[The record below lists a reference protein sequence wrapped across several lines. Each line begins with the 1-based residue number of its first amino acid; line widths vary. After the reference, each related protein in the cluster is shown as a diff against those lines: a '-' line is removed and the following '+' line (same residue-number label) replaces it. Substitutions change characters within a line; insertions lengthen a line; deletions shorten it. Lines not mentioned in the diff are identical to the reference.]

1 LTKVNDQTSY
11 LDYNASA
18 PLRPAVAEAMKNTML
33 LAGNPSSVHTYG
45 RFARKQID
53 DARDLV
59 AATVGADPTKLVF
72 TSGGTEANNLA
83 LAGAGR
89 TIRLVS
95 DIEHDSV
102 LAAAPEAIH
111 IPVDQ
116 TGVVNTAALDEL
128 LAKQNEPTL
137 VSVMMANNETGV
149 IQPLT
154 EVISIAH
161 NHNAL
166 VHCDAVQALGKL
178 AIDMASLEIDLM
190 TLSAHKIGGPKGI
203 GALALRSNV
212 EIEAQLVG
220 GGQEGRRRAGTENV
234 AAAVGFAEAC
244 VEIKKN
250 ENEIDRMLHLRNRF
264 EELLRNQASN
274 IEIFGHESPR
284 LVNTCCL
291 RLPGRTSETQVIAL
305 DLAGIAVS
313 AGAACS
319 SGKVTSSHVLTAM
332 GVSPSAA
339 NESIRVSLGWATT
352 ENEIEHAADA
362 WLELYNQT
370 EDRPRRTTE

>member
-1 LTKVNDQTSY
+1 MT
-11 LDYNASA
+11 A
-18 PLRPAVAEAMKNTML
+18 AMS
-33 LAGNPSSVHTYG
+33 LAGNPSSVHAFG
-45 RFARKQID
+45 RLSRKKMD

-59 AATVGADPTKLVF
+59 SATVGADPATLIF

-83 LAGAGR
+83 LSGTGR
-89 TIRLVS
+89 PIQLIS

-102 LAAAPEAIH
+102 LAAAPNAVR
-111 IPVDQ
+111 IPVNQDGIVD
-116 TGVVNTAALDEL
+116 TGALNEL
-128 LAKQNEPTL
+128 LGKQIAPTL

-149 IQPLT
+149 IQPLA
-154 EVISIAH
+154 EIISIAH
-161 NHNAL
+161 KHNAL

-178 AIDMASLEIDLM
+178 TIDMAALEIDLM

-203 GALALRSNV
+203 GALALHPGV

-234 AAAVGFAEAC
+234 AATVGFAEVCA
-244 VEIKKN
+244 EIKEQN
-250 ENEIDRMLHLRNRF
+250 DEVNRMLRLRNQF
-264 EELLRNQASN
+264 EELLISEVPN
-274 IEIFGHESPR
+274 IEIFGQGSPR

-291 RLPGRTSETQVIAL
+291 RLPGSPAETQVIAL

-332 GVSPSAA
+332 GVDPSAA
-339 NESIRVSLGWATT
+339 NETIRVSVGWGTT
-352 ENEIEHAADA
+352 ESEIKHAAHT
-362 WLELYNQT
+362 WLALYDQT
-370 EDRPRRTTE
+370 QKNDFGLLRHPQKSESSHE

>member
-1 LTKVNDQTSY
+1 MKK
-11 LDYNASA
+11 
-18 PLRPAVAEAMKNTML
+18 AMS

-45 RFARKQID
+45 RIARTQID
-53 DARDLV
+53 NARDLV

-102 LAAAPEAIH
+102 LAAAPEAVR
-111 IPVDQ
+111 IPVGQ
-116 TGVVNTAALDEL
+116 AGVVDTAALNAL

-149 IQPLT
+149 IQPLA
-154 EVISIAH
+154 EIIPIAH

-178 AIDMASLEIDLM
+178 PINMASLEIDLM
-190 TLSAHKIGGPKGI
+190 TLSAHKIGGPQGI
-203 GALALRSNV
+203 GALALRPNV

-220 GGQEGRRRAGTENV
+220 GGQESQRRAGTENI

-264 EELLRNQASN
+264 EELLRNQISN
-274 IEIFGHESPR
+274 VEIFGHESPR
-284 LVNTCCL
+284 LVNTSCL
-291 RLPGRTSETQVIAL
+291 RLPGMSSETQVIAL
-305 DLAGIAVS
+305 DLAGIAAS

-319 SGKVTSSHVLTAM
+319 SGRVTSSHVLTAM
-332 GVSPSAA
+332 GISPSAA

-362 WLELYNQT
+362 WLELYYQT
-370 EDRPRRTTE
+370 QNRPRRTAA

>member
-1 LTKVNDQTSY
+1 MNDQTSY

-45 RFARKQID
+45 RLARKQID

-59 AATVGADPTKLVF
+59 ATTVGADPTKLVF

-102 LAAAPEAIH
+102 LAAAPEAVH

-116 TGVVNTAALDEL
+116 AGVVNTAALDEL
-128 LAKQNEPTL
+128 LAKQNEPAL

-166 VHCDAVQALGKL
+166 VHCDAVQALGFTR
-178 AIDMASLEIDLM
+178 D
-190 TLSAHKIGGPKGI
+190 
-203 GALALRSNV
+203 
-212 EIEAQLVG
+212 
-220 GGQEGRRRAGTENV
+220 
-234 AAAVGFAEAC
+234 
-244 VEIKKN
+244 
-250 ENEIDRMLHLRNRF
+250 
-264 EELLRNQASN
+264 
-274 IEIFGHESPR
+274 
-284 LVNTCCL
+284 
-291 RLPGRTSETQVIAL
+291 
-305 DLAGIAVS
+305 
-313 AGAACS
+313 
-319 SGKVTSSHVLTAM
+319 
-332 GVSPSAA
+332 
-339 NESIRVSLGWATT
+339 
-352 ENEIEHAADA
+352 
-362 WLELYNQT
+362 
-370 EDRPRRTTE
+370 